1 MISRTSYSGKPGF
14 VTHTPEYV
22 HAGLRPTRA
31 VKLDLTSLM
40 TACYR
45 IKCFPGARR
54 LILVIGLIEIR
65 ARLYVTCWELKLE
78 VNYM

>member
-1 MISRTSYSGKPGF
+1 MISRTPKAGLC
-14 VTHTPEYV
+14 HTPEYV
-22 HAGLRPTRA
+22 HASLRPTRA

-40 TACYR
+40 IACYR

-65 ARLYVTCWELKLE
+65 SRQYVTCWELNSK
-78 VNYM
+78 

>member
-14 VTHTPEYV
+14 VTRTPEYV

-31 VKLDLTSLM
+31 VDLTSLM
-40 TACYR
+40 IACYR

-65 ARLYVTCWELKLE
+65 ARLYVACWELKLE
-78 VNYM
+78 VNCM